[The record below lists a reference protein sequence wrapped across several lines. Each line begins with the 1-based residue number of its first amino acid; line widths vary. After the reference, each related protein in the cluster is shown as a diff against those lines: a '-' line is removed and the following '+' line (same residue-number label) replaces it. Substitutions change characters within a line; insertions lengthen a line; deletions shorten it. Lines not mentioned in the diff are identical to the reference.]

1 MLKMNILIVD
11 DERLILTGLKSC
23 IEKIADV
30 SCTVQT
36 STSGR
41 QALQILEFFPA
52 DLMITDVEMPGIS
65 GLDLIMKARQ
75 QNLCHRFMI
84 LSGYDKFEYA
94 RTAIKYGV
102 KDYLLKP
109 VDKDELRASIC
120 TIAREMKEH
129 TDLKLIEKYNSYFPH
144 IGQESI
150 PSPLQKCVSFIA
162 ANYNHD
168 ISLSMLSE
176 HIGKTEN
183 YICNLFRKEWDT
195 TFLEIVNETR
205 LREALYLLI
214 YQPSLPIRDISL
226 KVGYKTERQLFRL
239 FKTKL
244 GLTPLQIRNSPS

>member
-23 IEKIADV
+23 IEKITDI

-36 STSGR
+36 STSGK
-41 QALQILEFFPA
+41 QALQILDFFPA

-65 GLDLIMKARQ
+65 GLDLIIKAQQ

-109 VDKDELRASIC
+109 VDKEELRASIC
-120 TIAREMKEH
+120 TIAREMRKNSE
-129 TDLKLIEKYNSYFPH
+129 LELIEKYTPYFSH
-144 IGQESI
+144 VGQNDI
-150 PSPLQKCVSFIA
+150 PVPLQKCVSFIA
-162 ANYNHD
+162 ENYNHD

-183 YICNLFRKEWDT
+183 YICNLFRKEWNT
-195 TFLEIVNETR
+195 TFLEIVNEIR

-214 YQPSLPIRDISL
+214 YQPALPIRDISL
-226 KVGYKTERQLFRL
+226 QVGYKTERQLFRL

>member
-23 IEKIADV
+23 IEKIPDV

-36 STSGR
+36 STNGK

-52 DLMITDVEMPGIS
+52 DLTITDVEMPGIS
-65 GLDLIMKARQ
+65 GLDLIMKAQQ
-75 QNLCHRFMI
+75 QNLCRRFMI

-120 TIAREMKEH
+120 TIARELEKHNE
-129 TDLKLIEKYNSYFPH
+129 LKLIEKYTPYFPH
-144 IGQESI
+144 VGQESI
-150 PSPLQKCVSFIA
+150 PPSLQKCVSFIT
-162 ANYNHD
+162 ANYNRD
-168 ISLSMLSE
+168 ISLSMLSDYL
-176 HIGKTEN
+176 GKTEN
-183 YICNLFRKEWDT
+183 YICNLFRKEWNT
-195 TFLEIVNETR
+195 TFLEIVNEIR

-214 YQPSLPIRDISL
+214 YQPALPIRDVSI

-244 GLTPLQIRNSPS
+244 GLTPLQIRNGPP